1 MILLPIHTLYLILS
15 NTPLVSRQTLPY
27 AQYDGSFPGL
37 FRSILFGF
45 LTIYSVHML
54 ILKWQGTDGA

>member
-45 LTIYSVHML
+45 LTIYRVHML